1 MGDCNEPCWRRW
13 CWCWSGRGPSLQGV
27 LVEYEGEPGSV
38 RPRQCRSWSCSC
50 PSSPHLVTGDTWLKS
65 APPPLHPSLPTSVPP
80 PSPTGLLPDGSSQF
94 VAAGFSLLAAGR
106 RSSRRYLLCE
116 PLCERHA
123 GDIISFHPGPQK
135 VICCN
140 PNRFQAEP
148 ETPGPGS
155 RCW

>member
-1 MGDCNEPCWRRW
+1 M
-13 CWCWSGRGPSLQGV
+13 LV
-27 LVEYEGEPGSV
+27 LVLRDDPVYRESWLSV
-38 RPRQCRSWSCSC
+38 KVNPERETQTVQLLES
-50 PSSPHLVTGDTWLKS
+50 HLVTGDTWLKS
-65 APPPLHPSLPTSVPP
+65 DPPLL
-80 PSPTGLLPDGSSQF
+80 PSPAGLLPDGSSQF

-106 RSSRRYLLCE
+106 RSRRYLLCE
-116 PLCERHA
+116 PLCELHA

>member
-1 MGDCNEPCWRRW
+1 MNPERETQTVQLLELLP
-13 CWCWSGRGPSLQGV
+13 
-27 LVEYEGEPGSV
+27 
-38 RPRQCRSWSCSC
+38 

-65 APPPLHPSLPTSVPP
+65 DTPP
-80 PSPTGLLPDGSSQF
+80 PSSPPPAGLLPDGSSQF

-106 RSSRRYLLCE
+106 RSRRYLLCE
-116 PLCERHA
+116 PLCELHA